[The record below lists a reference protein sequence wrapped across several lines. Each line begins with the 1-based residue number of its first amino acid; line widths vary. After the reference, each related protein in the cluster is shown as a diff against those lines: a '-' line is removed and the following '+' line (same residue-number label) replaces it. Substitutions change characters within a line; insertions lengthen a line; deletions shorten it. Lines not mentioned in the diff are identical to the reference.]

1 MKENFISRFDEEDNG
16 AKVNLIDANK
26 TLLIDQFTTDATE
39 EPELFEDAKTM
50 ADVFEHYKPTVDV
63 DFENENGETITETLH
78 FNEMKDFDVNG
89 GKGNLVTNSQVLS
102 DIKMH
107 VDNAA
112 KVRKQIEQN
121 SKLRTI
127 LKDGQ
132 SKEDLKALLQSMLDE
147 LEKKDN

>member
-1 MKENFISRFDEEDNG
+1 MKENFISRFDEEDEG
-16 AKVNLIDANK
+16 SKVNLLDANK

-50 ADVFEHYKPTVDV
+50 ADVFDHYKPSVEV
-63 DFENENGETITETLH
+63 EFENEHGETVSETLH

-89 GKGNLVTNSQVLS
+89 GKGNLVSNSQVLS
-102 DIKMH
+102 DIKVH
-107 VDNAA
+107 SDNAA

-127 LKDGQ
+127 LKDSQ
-132 SKEDLKALLQSMLDE
+132 SRDDLKALLQSMLDE
-147 LEKKDN
+147 LEKA